1 MCEACGSIE
10 TIKGGEVAEALEQQG
25 QAAHFGPPRK
35 VIGVA
40 GLCQSCDEPAVRF
53 RTAVAR

>member
-10 TIKGGEVAEALEQQG
+10 TIEGSKVAEALEQQG
-25 QAAHFGPPRK
+25 WAAHFGSRRK
-35 VIGVA
+35 VIEVA
-40 GLCQSCDEPAVRF
+40 GLCQSCDELAVRF